1 MLRVHASACRY
12 IYNTFSLVVSQIS
25 PCDHCA
31 KNYHNSQ
38 TMDRDLPESSLSLSS
53 PIPAMVFRLMD
64 LPPELREE
72 VYYHA
77 SPSFPPLETSQ
88 PDVARV
94 PAIAQLSRQTRK
106 EALAVFYR
114 NRDVTLNLRSD
125 PDIMNATGWL
135 DSCARNA
142 ELSHKITIDGHFPYR
157 ANFSLIIS
165 CQKKDP
171 QFSAD
176 VQLDDK
182 ESRRN
187 LVKKD
192 FALLESQVT
201 NYLENKTSWRPE
213 DRRGRLT
220 VGEMRNIVNVVR
232 KITGC
237 A

>member
-1 MLRVHASACRY
+1 MDDY
-12 IYNTFSLVVSQIS
+12 F
-25 PCDHCA
+25 A
-31 KNYHNSQ
+31 KN
-38 TMDRDLPESSLSLSS
+38 SLSLAS
-53 PIPAMVFRLMD
+53 PIQATVFRLMD

-72 VYYHA
+72 IYYYA
-77 SPSFPPLETSQ
+77 SPSFPPLETSK
-88 PDVARV
+88 PDIARV
-94 PAIAQLSRQTRK
+94 PAIAQLSRQTRR

-135 DSCARNA
+135 DSCASNA
-142 ELSHKITIDGHFPYR
+142 ELSHTITIDGHFPYR
-157 ANFSLIIS
+157 AKFSLVIS

-171 QFSAD
+171 QFTAD

-187 LVKKD
+187 LVKRN

-201 NYLENKTSWRPE
+201 KYLEDKTSWRPE